1 MVLFDKNKIEFKI
14 WEFFTTLV
22 QKIGFSRIPKLA
34 KFLSFIF
41 YYLIPLR
48 KSVVTDNLKK
58 AFPDKSAAE
67 INKIAFQNYISI
79 ATTFLEIMAFQ
90 KMSKSEIL
98 NLVSTDNLE
107 VIQSKIQERKGI
119 ILLTAHI
126 ANWEL
131 GALAMG
137 LILDEPINVLV
148 KKQRNKLVADW
159 MSSVRERFKNTEI
172 PLGVSIRQL
181 YKTLISGGIVGI
193 VGDQRG
199 RKEDGVVVNFFN
211 QPTVTFQGFA
221 SLGIKNKVPIIV
233 VLGERLMDGKYK
245 INIEEISYNNL
256 PDELSDQVKELNQR
270 YMSILERSI
279 KRNPEQ
285 WLWMHKIWKY

>member
-1 MVLFDKNKIEFKI
+1 MTLFDKNKIEFKI
-14 WEFFTTLV
+14 WEFFTKLV

-34 KFLSFIF
+34 KSLSFIF
-41 YYLIPLR
+41 FYLIPMR
-48 KSVVTDNLKK
+48 KSVVTDNLRK
-58 AFPDKSAAE
+58 AFPSKSNKE
-67 INKIAFQNYISI
+67 INKIAYQNYISI

-90 KMSKSEIL
+90 KMNKSEIL
-98 NLVSTDNLE
+98 DLVTVNNLE
-107 VIQSKIQERKGI
+107 LIKSKFQEKKGI

-137 LILDEPINVLV
+137 LVLDQSINVLV

-159 MSSVRERFKNTEI
+159 MSSVREKFDNVEI

-199 RKEDGVVVNFFN
+199 RKEDGIVVNFFN

-233 VLGERLMDGKYK
+233 VLAERLKDGKYI
-245 INIEEISYNNL
+245 INIEEISYSNL
-256 PDELSDQVKELNQR
+256 PDEVSDQVKELNQR
-270 YMSILERSI
+270 YMSILENRI
-279 KRNPEQ
+279 KKNPEQ